1 MSMQCSLEVRCPLL
15 DRDLARFAETLPDAL
30 LWQPPGGTKQILKD
44 LAAEY
49 LPREWMERRKM
60 GFGLPSRCWSQDAL
74 LSLADETLGRDAALR
89 GHLDGAALADQRD
102 ERRFSVYR
110 LWPMLVLEL
119 WLRARRG
126 AADSA
131 GARIESSTAS
141 R

>member
-1 MSMQCSLEVRCPLL
+1 
-15 DRDLARFAETLPDAL
+15 
-30 LWQPPGGTKQILKD
+30 
-44 LAAEY
+44 
-49 LPREWMERRKM
+49 M

-89 GHLDGAALADQRD
+89 GHLDGAALDRFLADQRD